1 LAFFHIR
8 SVLWLH
14 VQGEENSVPSYL
26 ILYISFMLGIGK
38 IVHMDPCSLIHF
50 SCSARSQLLKM
61 SLWICIMKSSLGRVI
76 VLSSSSRNEWR
87 RQWSKLGRT
96 ITQHSTNIFLVWSC
110 PWSKFHE
117 KNPSSLWHELWPK
130 MLIDKLRMLAYAC
143 VYP

>member
-1 LAFFHIR
+1 MAFFHIR

-96 ITQHSTNIFLVWSC
+96 ITQHSTNIFLCVILPLVQISREK
-110 PWSKFHE
+110 SKFIMTWTLTKDAH
-117 KNPSSLWHELWPK
+117 
-130 MLIDKLRMLAYAC
+130 R
-143 VYP
+143 